1 MQLMDKTADMPSSA
15 PAPQPASLSSAGPTV
30 RCPTC
35 AGPSLFAP
43 ANRFRPFCSERCRQ
57 IDLGAWA
64 NEEFRVPASMPP
76 EDAPFG
82 DPRTEP

>member
-1 MQLMDKTADMPSSA
+1 MDKTADMPSSA

-64 NEEFRVPASMPP
+64 NGEFRVPAPMPP